1 MYKTQRGV
9 MLVNVYAMLCL
20 DVIVNTQVSIYKNVG
35 VNENFSAGE
44 HCLDKVQRLLAQM
57 NSMPITNFV

>member
-1 MYKTQRGV
+1 